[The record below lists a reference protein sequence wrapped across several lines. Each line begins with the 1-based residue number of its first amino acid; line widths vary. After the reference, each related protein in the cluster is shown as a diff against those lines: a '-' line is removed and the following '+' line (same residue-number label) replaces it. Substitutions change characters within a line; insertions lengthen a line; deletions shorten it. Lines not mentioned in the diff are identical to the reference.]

1 MARSISRRT
10 LADYV
15 AIELHSGAN
24 SKQLAQRLV
33 AYLLETKQLG
43 QIDLLVRDVEVA
55 MAQKYGIVSTR
66 VTSARPLTDDMR
78 QALLTF
84 VQATE
89 NAREAVLSDEHIDK
103 DIIGGVIVET
113 PSGVFDSSI
122 RTMLRQLQ
130 ATTKE

>member
-15 AIELHSGAN
+15 ATELHSGAN
-24 SKQLAQRLV
+24 SKQLARRLV

-84 VQATE
+84 VQAAE
-89 NAREAVLSDEHIDK
+89 NAREAVLSGERVDE